1 MATLPGTAAPAVAH
15 RTYRGPQGHYLEHVA
30 LLGPDGAERYRSPRR
45 PMVLEGESITTDVAT
60 EITGIELDSAEEHA
74 LVCYVDKAEVGRVPV
89 FVETPDG
96 GDPRLATK
104 HTLAQALKKSTILWV
119 TIPQTDKRGRPA
131 KPVHRPVWF
140 VADGTTV
147 YVLSGPGEQELPG
160 IDEVSEVTLSARG
173 KDAQSQIAEIAC
185 AVEAVDV
192 DDPRYARFESQALT
206 RRLNLTDG
214 DGAAQ
219 RWRQTCR
226 LYALTPQLGLPE
238 EPEKAAAG
246 GGKARKIAD
255 DTPAKGD
262 NHIISLNFLVQQPL
276 DHALEMRP
284 GFGRF
289 PRRQRH
295 RDRGNA
301 GTFQPLAQGIQ
312 MQPGHGLVRH
322 DRHAGSVQQRPDQR
336 PGPCQQPRTDMNVIG
351 AAFQPDM
358 NDFSHLASS
367 RTSRRVASTASTCPA
382 VSSIE

>member
-1 MATLPGTAAPAVAH
+1 DALAEASGDPGAVDPVVRVATLPGTAAPAVAH

-246 GGKARKIAD
+246 GGKAAASGGAKAAEG
-255 DTPAKGD
+255 AKG
-262 NHIISLNFLVQQPL
+262 
-276 DHALEMRP
+276 
-284 GFGRF
+284 G
-289 PRRQRH
+289 
-295 RDRGNA
+295 A
-301 GTFQPLAQGIQ
+301 GQGAGEGQAAAGETAGGGSGGGEAAQADAPQI
-312 MQPGHGLVRH
+312 
-322 DRHAGSVQQRPDQR
+322 DQEVYDKLIAEGA
-336 PGPCQQPRTDMNVIG
+336 PERTARAKAK
-351 AAFQPDM
+351 AAFVRAQRK
-358 NDFSHLASS
+358 AE
-367 RTSRRVASTASTCPA
+367 REQA
-382 VSSIE
+382 EQG

>member
-1 MATLPGTAAPAVAH
+1 MARAILHRAVLVDRDALAGASGDPGAVDPVVRVATLPGTAAPAVAH

-246 GGKARKIAD
+246 GGKAAGKAAASGGAKAAEG
-255 DTPAKGD
+255 AKG
-262 NHIISLNFLVQQPL
+262 
-276 DHALEMRP
+276 
-284 GFGRF
+284 G
-289 PRRQRH
+289 
-295 RDRGNA
+295 A
-301 GTFQPLAQGIQ
+301 GQG
-312 MQPGHGLVRH
+312 
-322 DRHAGSVQQRPDQR
+322 AGEGQAAAGETAGGGSGSGEAEQAEAPQIDQEVYDKLIAEGA
-336 PGPCQQPRTDMNVIG
+336 PERTARAKAK
-351 AAFQPDM
+351 AAFVRAQRK
-358 NDFSHLASS
+358 AE
-367 RTSRRVASTASTCPA
+367 REQA
-382 VSSIE
+382 EQG

>member
-1 MATLPGTAAPAVAH
+1 MARAILHRAVLVDRDALAGASGDPGAVDPVVRVATLPGTAAPAVAH

-30 LLGPDGAERYRSPRR
+30 LLGPDGAERYRSRRR

-246 GGKARKIAD
+246 GGKAAGKAAASGGAKAAEG
-255 DTPAKGD
+255 AKG
-262 NHIISLNFLVQQPL
+262 
-276 DHALEMRP
+276 
-284 GFGRF
+284 G
-289 PRRQRH
+289 
-295 RDRGNA
+295 A
-301 GTFQPLAQGIQ
+301 GQG
-312 MQPGHGLVRH
+312 
-322 DRHAGSVQQRPDQR
+322 AGEGQAAAGETAGGGSGSGEAEQAEAPQIDQEVYDKLIAEGA
-336 PGPCQQPRTDMNVIG
+336 PERTARAKAK
-351 AAFQPDM
+351 AAFVRAQRK
-358 NDFSHLASS
+358 AE
-367 RTSRRVASTASTCPA
+367 REQA
-382 VSSIE
+382 EQG